1 MVQKVTNTKIGL
13 QDPSVQRTVT
23 RTIAQQAII
32 ANGSPKLENLNRA
45 IPTAVI
51 PSTTAKAS
59 PSAVS
64 LTTSANNVP
73 SDTVTIYPSSGNV
86 YLTAVDQNFRNTIV
100 NQFGVSAIIAGNNIS
115 ITSSN
120 GDGTGN
126 VTISAASGGPGGAYL
141 ANGNSWANIPVYSGN
156 VLISANNKIW
166 TFNTTGNLDLPG
178 NVEIGTEIGLVSI
191 NIEGNPN
198 VTTFSNAGITVSGNA
213 NITGNVNVGTNLSVS
228 GTSLFGANA
237 SMDSFNI
244 NDLADPIAPQDAAT
258 KYYVDTFVTGLS
270 IRLSANAA
278 TTSNLATITGGTVT
292 YNNGTLG
299 VGANLTIAGGTLT
312 TIDTVSLTAGMRVLI
327 KNETANA
334 AWNGVYTYD
343 SSTVLTR
350 TTDFDTSAEMSGGAF
365 LFVTTGDV
373 NSDTAWVQTTDMPV
387 MGTDPIV
394 FSQFSGAGSFSADQG
409 VNLTGSIFS
418 ANTDGITT
426 TITSGN
432 IVVKAS
438 AQLTTPNIGD
448 ATGNSL
454 TLAGNLT
461 TSGISTLGPIG
472 NLKLSGGTNGQV
484 LSTDGAGNL
493 SFISISSSGVSNG
506 TSNITIPLVNSNIN
520 FAVNGNANVL
530 VVDEANVTA
539 SGSVA
544 ALEFISGNASSNS
557 QAMFASF
564 ANSTATI
571 TPTILDTFSASGNN
585 KSASYQLQAISA
597 GNVYYTMLNLATD
610 GTNVFVSLFGE
621 VTTSLALATY
631 DATIVSGNVELTFT
645 PASAVL
651 TTVKGLRTR
660 VYSAP

>member
-1 MVQKVTNTKIGL
+1 
-13 QDPSVQRTVT
+13 
-23 RTIAQQAII
+23 
-32 ANGSPKLENLNRA
+32 
-45 IPTAVI
+45 
-51 PSTTAKAS
+51 
-59 PSAVS
+59 
-64 LTTSANNVP
+64 
-73 SDTVTIYPSSGNV
+73 
-86 YLTAVDQNFRNTIV
+86 
-100 NQFGVSAIIAGNNIS
+100 
-115 ITSSN
+115 
-120 GDGTGN
+120 
-126 VTISAASGGPGGAYL
+126 
-141 ANGNSWANIPVYSGN
+141 
-156 VLISANNKIW
+156 
-166 TFNTTGNLDLPG
+166 
-178 NVEIGTEIGLVSI
+178 
-191 NIEGNPN
+191 
-198 VTTFSNAGITVSGNA
+198 
-213 NITGNVNVGTNLSVS
+213 
-228 GTSLFGANA
+228 
-237 SMDSFNI
+237 
-244 NDLADPIAPQDAAT
+244 
-258 KYYVDTFVTGLS
+258 
-270 IRLSANAA
+270 
-278 TTSNLATITGGTVT
+278 
-292 YNNGTLG
+292 
-299 VGANLTIAGGTLT
+299 
-312 TIDTVSLTAGMRVLI
+312 MRVLI
-327 KNETANA
+327 KHETANA
-334 AWNGVYTYD
+334 AWNGVYTYN

-387 MGTDPIV
+387 MGTDPIL

-409 VNLTGSIFS
+409 IDLTGSIFS

-454 TLAGNLT
+454 NLAGNLT
-461 TSGISTLGPIG
+461 AGGISTLGPIG

-506 TSNITIPLVNSNIN
+506 TSNISIPVVNSNIN

-530 VVDEANVTA
+530 VVDQANVTA
-539 SGSVA
+539 SGSVSA
-544 ALEFISGNASSNS
+544 NAFISGNALANS
-557 QAMFASF
+557 QAIFASF
-564 ANSTATI
+564 ANSTSTI
-571 TPTILDTFSASGNN
+571 TPTFLDTFSAAGNN